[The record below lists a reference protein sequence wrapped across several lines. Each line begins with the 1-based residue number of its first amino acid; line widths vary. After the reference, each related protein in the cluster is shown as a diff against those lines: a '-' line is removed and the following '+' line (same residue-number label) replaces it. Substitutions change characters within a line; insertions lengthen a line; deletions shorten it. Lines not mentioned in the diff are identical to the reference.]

1 MPIAEI
7 WICDS
12 GSEQNILSFFFA
24 LRLNLFAQNQ
34 SFSLASSKFTF
45 WYRSV
50 TSDSEKLAVVS
61 SAKLSMFNSHEFD
74 ISFT

>member
-12 GSEQNILSFFFA
+12 GSEQNILLFA

-45 WYRSV
+45 WYKSV

-61 SAKLSMFNSHEFD
+61 SAKLSMFNSHEFG